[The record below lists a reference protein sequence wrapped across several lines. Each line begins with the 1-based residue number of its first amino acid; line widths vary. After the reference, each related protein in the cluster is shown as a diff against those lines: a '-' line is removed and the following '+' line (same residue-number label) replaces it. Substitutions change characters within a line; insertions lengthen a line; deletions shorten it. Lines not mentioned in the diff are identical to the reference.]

1 MNVFHPCARWALL
14 AALGLSSAAAHAVD
28 LVTAYEAAL
37 RHDPAKLAADQARV
51 AGRELAVQGDALLR
65 PRISLEAGVNRIH
78 DHSSGNIP
86 PALAS
91 YLSSSGKG
99 TVRQAGVVLTQPLYD
114 ANASAQKQQLHLQSD
129 LAETQFE
136 QARQDLVQR
145 VSEAYFGVLLAE
157 DALRVAQAE
166 KTALGL
172 QRDRAQAR
180 SDVGRG
186 KITDLREAQARYDQV
201 VTKEISA
208 RSTLDLRRAEFR
220 ETTGLPAESLAGLAA
235 DFAPS
240 APVPSG
246 LAAWQERGEDH
257 STLVRT
263 KRSQLEIATAEIG
276 KYRLAGRP
284 TLNLVASY
292 TGTGQSGN
300 LSPLQSMDRRST
312 GSVGLQFSVPLY
324 AGGGIDSRER
334 ESIAKQGQA
343 EQELATARREVRLRV
358 QDAFLAVTTGVSRVA
373 SLAESLQSART
384 ALEATTLGRDVGTRT
399 EPDVLDAQQRV
410 FEAELAL
417 AQARFDYLL
426 GRVRLSAAA
435 GELDQSDM
443 RNLNGLLASH

>member
-1 MNVFHPCARWALL
+1 MNLFHPSARWALL

-37 RHDPAKLAADQARV
+37 RHDPTKLAADQARV

-65 PRISLEAGVNRIH
+65 PQISLQAGVNRIH
-78 DHSSGNIP
+78 DRSSGNIP

-91 YLSSSGKG
+91 FLSSSGTG
-99 TVRQAGVVLTQPLYD
+99 TTRQAAVVLSQPLYD
-114 ANASAQKQQLHLQSD
+114 AKASAQKQQLHLQSD

-136 QARQDLVQR
+136 QARQDVVQR
-145 VSEAYFGVLLAE
+145 VSEVYFGVLLAE
-157 DALRVAQAE
+157 NAVRVAQAE
-166 KTALGL
+166 KAALAL

-180 SDVGRG
+180 FDVGRS
-186 KITDLREAQARYDQV
+186 KITDLRETQARYDQV

-208 RSTLDLRRAEFR
+208 RSTLELRRAEFR
-220 ETTGLPAESLAGLAA
+220 ETTGLPAESLAGLAP
-235 DFAPS
+235 DFVPG
-240 APVPSG
+240 APVPSD
-246 LAAWQERGEDH
+246 LATWQTRGEDH
-257 STLVRT
+257 STLVRA
-263 KRSQLEIATAEIG
+263 KRSQLEIATAEIA

-292 TGTGQSGN
+292 ADSGQNGN
-300 LSPLQSMDRRST
+300 LSPLLAVDRRHT
-312 GSVGLQFSVPLY
+312 GSVGLQFSMPLY

-343 EQELATARREVRLRV
+343 EQELAAAQREVRLRV

-373 SLAESLQSART
+373 SLTESLQSART

-399 EPDVLDAQQRV
+399 EPDVLDTQQRV

-435 GELDQSDM
+435 GELDQSDV